1 MRMPGRFRR
10 DGCGNFRCRL
20 CGPNG
25 DEIKRWRKRVEA
37 REVAAEIEDE
47 RRECVD
53 VLLERMAARRGAA
66 AA

>member
-1 MRMPGRFRR
+1 MPGRFRR

-20 CGPNG
+20 CGPTG

-47 RRECVD
+47 RFES
-53 VLLERMAARRGAA
+53 VLVCAITELGSR
-66 AA
+66 